1 MRKEAV
7 NRPTQ
12 TVRVL
17 PLWVLMESMTA
28 PLLSVTVRPGRG
40 EAGADGVAEPPS
52 EEEED
57 SSGITGFSGSAG
69 RGMGT

>member
-1 MRKEAV
+1 
-7 NRPTQ
+7 
-12 TVRVL
+12 
-17 PLWVLMESMTA
+17 MTA